1 VIVFKNKGGRLVC
14 PKCDIA
20 LFEGENKLY
29 QRMKFLKQSWC
40 GRYKNINVLLFFFL
54 FISIHSNGSSDL
66 YLLDTIEAVVRIQ
79 KDTEIITKSDVDRP
93 SLGGEMRSL
102 QDIVFERSLFLDAKR
117 QGIPCDED
125 ALEAYLMAIQHEH
138 NLTRDGL
145 KSIFTAAGYTYEEGR
160 EQLQMMQTSN
170 TMIDFKIRSNLIVP
184 RKDVVAYYQ
193 AHPQVVEPSYV
204 LQRAVIPLSSTK
216 TKEEQK
222 RELAIFSK
230 NKKGVHNII
239 WSELFSI
246 DQSDIAQEKQF
257 IITMEPGDISLPI
270 EISDGFELFRLV
282 EKTEERVLTLDE
294 RYREIADILRQ
305 PKYEELLQAY
315 KDSLFDTASIT
326 YFTSYDEI

>member
-1 VIVFKNKGGRLVC
+1 M
-14 PKCDIA
+14 
-20 LFEGENKLY
+20 EGERKLY
-29 QRMKFLKQSWC
+29 QRVKFLKQDWC
-40 GRYKNINVLLFFFL
+40 HRYKNINLWLFVFL
-54 FISIHSNGSSDL
+54 FTSTYSKGSSEL

-79 KDTEIITKSDVDRP
+79 KNTEIITKSDVDRP
-93 SLGGEMRSL
+93 SLGGEIRSL
-102 QDIVFERSLFLDAKR
+102 QDIVFERSLFLDAKK
-117 QGIPCDED
+117 QGIKHDED

-170 TMIDFKIRSNLIVP
+170 IMIDFKIRSNLIVP

-204 LQRAVIPLSSTK
+204 LQRSVIPLSSTK

-222 RELAIFSK
+222 KELAIFSK
-230 NKKGVHNII
+230 NKKGIDNII
-239 WSELFSI
+239 WSEPFSI

-270 EISDGFELFRLV
+270 EISGGFELFRLK

-305 PKYEELLQAY
+305 PKYKELLQAY

-326 YFTSYDEI
+326 YFTYHG